1 MTIDEEKILSGL
13 TKEKVDN
20 LTDYNTFTR
29 LDDQFKSK
37 KKSKRIVVLLI
48 SLLVYVLIS
57 VTVLYSFR
65 NRADV
70 LFWPLNISSDGKTD
84 PLIDKKIT
92 ALTAEIS
99 DLKFIIASTSQ
110 EYTSFNYLN
119 SQIRELQNR
128 ERALEDSISLEPD
141 KALTAA
147 VLREDQKNVESSLTD
162 VRDSEARLE
171 SKLDNFITTVVIVP
185 IVTAIIGII
194 IWLLQGRLKK
204 RVKYAL

>member
-1 MTIDEEKILSGL
+1 
-13 TKEKVDN
+13 
-20 LTDYNTFTR
+20 
-29 LDDQFKSK
+29 
-37 KKSKRIVVLLI
+37 
-48 SLLVYVLIS
+48 
-57 VTVLYSFR
+57 
-65 NRADV
+65 
-70 LFWPLNISSDGKTD
+70 
-84 PLIDKKIT
+84 
-92 ALTAEIS
+92 
-99 DLKFIIASTSQ
+99 
-110 EYTSFNYLN
+110 
-119 SQIRELQNR
+119 
-128 ERALEDSISLEPD
+128 LEDSISLEPD